1 MRYVML
7 AAVAAS
13 AGFTAPAMAA
23 KVQTNTTLS
32 FDDCYRL
39 AWVRGVH
46 VELNELT
53 GFNAE
58 CMAGNI
64 PLDSGNPATSIHPGE
79 KSRQ

>member
-13 AGFTAPAMAA
+13 VGFAAPAMAA
-23 KVQTNTTLS
+23 KMQTNGVPS

-46 VELNELT
+46 LELNELP
-53 GFNAE
+53 GFSAE

-64 PLDSGNPATSIHPGE
+64 PFDSGNPATSIHPSQ
-79 KSRQ
+79 KNRQ